1 MASFFLLR
9 DFRDFRVNRK
19 ALKGGRAVEP
29 HYPVKGEGGLEK
41 ASVYWHAVVYANTDR
56 ADGRVETILPE

>member
-1 MASFFLLR
+1 MWELEADL
-9 DFRDFRVNRK
+9 
-19 ALKGGRAVEP
+19 VEP

-56 ADGRVETILPE
+56 ADGRVEPILPE